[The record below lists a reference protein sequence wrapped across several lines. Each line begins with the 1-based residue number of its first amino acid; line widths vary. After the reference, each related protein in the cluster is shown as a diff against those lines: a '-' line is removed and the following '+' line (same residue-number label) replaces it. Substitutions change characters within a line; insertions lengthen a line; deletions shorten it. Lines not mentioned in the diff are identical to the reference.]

1 LFVHAEGETR
11 SMKIHSFRTPGLGD
25 QTYLLE
31 HEGKA
36 VLVDPQR
43 DISRFLDEAAH
54 RDLELRFVL
63 ETHLHNDYVSGAEQA
78 ALRTGAELVLP
89 AAAAAAYR
97 YTPAF
102 HLEELQGEDGLSIR
116 PLHTPG
122 HTPEHTSYVVL
133 IDGKEVAVFSGGSLL
148 VGTAG
153 RPDLLGPERADT
165 LARLQHQSLHRLAAL
180 PGDVELL
187 PTHGEGSF
195 CTSSGA
201 GRYTSTIAD
210 ERRDNP
216 LLQIADPDELAKE
229 MMRLPMPIPGFYKF
243 MGPTNT
249 LGVDPMPPVAKPTLT
264 AQDLRDPHLHVV
276 DIRPRDEQASGLVPG
291 SVGIEMGDDFGSWAG
306 WLVPY
311 NEPVA
316 IVAGPDQDATQAVTQ
331 LAQIG
336 FDAVVGVADDLPRDS
351 LGGGFRLV
359 DLDEARRLRED
370 GVQVLDVRM
379 PSELEEVRLPGAVE
393 RFVADVFTQGP
404 PETLDRGAPV
414 LVACASGRRAS
425 IAATRLVAEGF
436 PDVRVLSGAGVP
448 DLAAA

>member
-1 LFVHAEGETR
+1 ME
-11 SMKIHSFRTPGLGD
+11 IHSFRTPGLGD

-43 DISRFLDEAAH
+43 DISRFLDEAAA

-102 HLEELQGEDGLSIR
+102 HLEELRGEDGLRIR

-122 HTPEHTSYVVL
+122 HTPEHTSYVIL

-148 VGTAG
+148 VGSAG
-153 RPDLLGPERADT
+153 RPDLLGPERAET
-165 LARLQHQSLHRLAAL
+165 LARLQHGSLHRLAAL

-201 GRYTSTIAD
+201 GLYTSTIAD
-210 ERRDNP
+210 EVATNP
-216 LLQIADPDELAKE
+216 LLKLSGPDELAEE
-229 MMRLPMPIPGFYKF
+229 MLRLPMPIPGFYRF

-249 LGVDPMPPVAKPTLT
+249 MGVKPMPAKDRPVLTLDELSER
-264 AQDLRDPHLHVV
+264 DLNVV
-276 DIRPRDEQASGLVPG
+276 DMRPRQRQAAGLVPG
-291 SVGIEMGDDFGSWAG
+291 SVGIEMGIDFGSWAG
-306 WLVPY
+306 WLLPY

-316 IVAGPDQDATQAVTQ
+316 IVAEPGQDAAEAITQ

-336 FDAVVGVADDLPRDS
+336 FDTVAGVVEVQPTDELGPGFS
-351 LGGGFRLV
+351 LIEV
-359 DLDEARRLRED
+359 DEARKLVDD

-379 PSELEEVRLPGAVE
+379 PSELAQVRLPGAVE
-393 RFVADVFTQGP
+393 RFAPEVFTTGVPDQ
-404 PETLDRGAPV
+404 LDPSATV

-425 IAATRLVAEGF
+425 IAASGLVAAGF
-436 PDVRVLSGAGVP
+436 SDVRVLTGAGVP
-448 DLAAA
+448 DLAPIPA

>member
-1 LFVHAEGETR
+1 ME
-11 SMKIHSFRTPGLGD
+11 IHSFRTPGLGD

-36 VLVDPQR
+36 ILVDPQR
-43 DISRFLDEAAH
+43 DITRFLDEAAA
-54 RDLELRFVL
+54 RDLDLRFVL

-102 HLEELQGEDGLSIR
+102 HLEELGGEDGLSIR

-122 HTPEHTSYVVL
+122 HTPEHTSYVIL
-133 IDGKEVAVFSGGSLL
+133 RDGKEVAVFSGGSLL

-153 RPDLLGPERADT
+153 RPDLLGTERAET
-165 LARLQHQSLHRLAAL
+165 LARLQHQSLHRLAGL

-201 GRYTSTIAD
+201 GKFTSTIA
-210 ERRDNP
+210 EEVESNP
-216 LLQIADPDELAKE
+216 LLQITDPDDMAKE
-229 MMRLPMPIPGFYKF
+229 MLRLPMPIPGFYRF
-243 MGPTNT
+243 MGPANT
-249 LGVDPMPPVAKPTLT
+249 LGVQPMPERTKPTLT
-264 AQDLRDPHLHVV
+264 PAELRRDSVHVV
-276 DIRPRDEQASGLVPG
+276 DMRPRDHQAQGLVEG
-291 SVGIEMGDDFGSWAG
+291 SVAVEMADDFGSWAG

-316 IVAGPDQDATQAVTQ
+316 IVADPDQDSEEAVTQ

-336 FDAVVGVADDLPRDS
+336 FDTVVGVANDLPPDAF
-351 LGGGFRLV
+351 GPGFTLV
-359 DLDEARRLRED
+359 DLEEARRLVD
-370 GVQVLDVRM
+370 GDVQLLDVRM
-379 PSELEEVRLPGAVE
+379 PSELEQVRHPSAVE
-393 RFVADVFTQGP
+393 RFVADVFTQGIP
-404 PETLDRGAPV
+404 DELDRESPV

-425 IAATRLVAEGF
+425 IAASRLVSGGF
-436 PDVRVLSGAGVP
+436 CDVRVLTGAGVP
-448 DLAAA
+448 DLAA

>member
-1 LFVHAEGETR
+1 ME
-11 SMKIHSFRTPGLGD
+11 IHSFRTPGLGD

-36 VLVDPQR
+36 ILVDPQR
-43 DISRFLDEAAH
+43 DISRFLDDAAA

-78 ALRTGAELVLP
+78 ALHTGAELVLP

-102 HLEELQGEDGLSIR
+102 HLEELMGEDGLSIR

-122 HTPEHTSYVVL
+122 HTPEHTSYL
-133 IDGKEVAVFSGGSLL
+133 ILLDGKEVAVFSGGSLL
-148 VGTAG
+148 VGSAG
-153 RPDLLGPERADT
+153 RPDLLGPERAET
-165 LARLQHQSLHRLAAL
+165 LARLQHQSLHRLASL

-201 GRYTSTIAD
+201 GLYTSTIAD
-210 ERRDNP
+210 EVASNP
-216 LLQIADPDELAKE
+216 LLKIADPDDMAKE
-229 MMRLPMPIPGFYKF
+229 MLRLPMPIPGFYRF

-249 LGVDPMPPVAKPTLT
+249 LGVAPMPERTKSVLTLD
-264 AQDLRDPHLHVV
+264 DLDARELNVV
-276 DIRPRDEQASGLVPG
+276 DMRPRENQAAGLVPG
-291 SVGIEMGDDFGSWAG
+291 SVAVEMGIDFGSWAG
-306 WLVPY
+306 WLLPY

-316 IVAGPDQDATQAVTQ
+316 IVADPDQDAEEAIVQ

-336 FDAVVGVADDLPRDS
+336 FDTVVGVVTDLPAAG
-351 LGGGFRLV
+351 LGPGFKLV
-359 DLDEARRLRED
+359 DLGQAIELVND

-379 PSELEEVRLPGAVE
+379 PTELEQVRLPGAVE
-393 RFVADVFTQGP
+393 RFVPDVFTQGVP
-404 PETLDRGAPV
+404 AQLDRKAPL
-414 LVACASGRRAS
+414 LVACAGGRRAS
-425 IAATRLVAEGF
+425 IAASKLVAAGF
-436 PDVRVLSGAGVP
+436 LDVRVLTGAGVP
-448 DLAAA
+448 DLASAAA